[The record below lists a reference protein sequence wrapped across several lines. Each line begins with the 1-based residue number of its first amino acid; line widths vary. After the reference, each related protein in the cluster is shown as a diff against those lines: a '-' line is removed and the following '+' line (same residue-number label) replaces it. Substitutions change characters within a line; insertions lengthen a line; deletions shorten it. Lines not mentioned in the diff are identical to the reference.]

1 MRLNL
6 IKLLSISGS
15 PVADSSTDFLLN
27 HIAEQI
33 DANLKDS
40 VDIETEFI
48 KLQNHSIKPCEACG
62 FDPSPKFCIHDDIN
76 YIYDKLI
83 HADCLLFGSPIY
95 FDSVSA
101 QAKLLIDRCNCFRPP
116 YYQDTDSEHLFRKRL
131 PKKRPGAMVLV
142 GGEETWFEG
151 ARRVVAGFFKWIEI
165 SNEGLVSYG
174 SPDYN
179 KKGTVSDHPDVIQEA
194 DNIAKKLS
202 DILKDTHDKSK

>member
-1 MRLNL
+1 MIN
-6 IKLLSISGS
+6 LLSISGS
-15 PVADSSTDFLLN
+15 PIADSSTDILLK

-33 DANLKDS
+33 EKKLNDS
-40 VDIETEFI
+40 FDIKTEYI
-48 KLQNHSIKPCEACG
+48 KLQNYSIKPCEACG

-76 YIYDKLI
+76 DIYDKI
-83 HADCLLFGSPIY
+83 IDTDCLLFGSPIY

-116 YYQDTDSEHLFRKRL
+116 YYQDSDSEHLFRKRL

-151 ARRVVAGFFKWIEI
+151 ARRVIAGFFKWIEI
-165 SNEGLVSYG
+165 SNEGFVSYG

-179 KKGTVSDHPDVIQEA
+179 KKGTVRNHPDVIQEA
-194 DNIAKKLS
+194 DKIAKKLS
-202 DILKDTHDKSK
+202 DILKEINE